1 MNLPRVK
8 KGHPRRRMRAED
20 RRGLILEQARKLFTE
35 RGYARTSL
43 DDVAAAAGITKPVVY
58 DHFPSKREL
67 YFELMRQLRDE
78 LVTSASQ
85 SLAEDAAPEER
96 FRAAIENFFRQV
108 RRDPAFVQI
117 LFVQSRTEPDLAD
130 EWERLQDEALA
141 ALRPL
146 ARALAPTLSP
156 WKINVAL
163 HLVHHGL
170 NATATA
176 WPRKASASEMS
187 ELVYTLLWKGLETV
201 R

>member
-1 MNLPRVK
+1 
-8 KGHPRRRMRAED
+8 MRAED
-20 RRGLILEQARKLFTE
+20 RRGVILEQARKLFTA

-58 DHFPSKREL
+58 DHFASKREL

-85 SLAEDAAPEER
+85 ALAEHAAPEQR

-108 RRDPAFVQI
+108 RRDPAFVQL

-146 ARALAPTLSP
+146 ARELAPILPP

-176 WPRKASASEMS
+176 WPSKASAAEMAD
-187 ELVYTLLWKGLETV
+187 LVYTLLWRGLESV